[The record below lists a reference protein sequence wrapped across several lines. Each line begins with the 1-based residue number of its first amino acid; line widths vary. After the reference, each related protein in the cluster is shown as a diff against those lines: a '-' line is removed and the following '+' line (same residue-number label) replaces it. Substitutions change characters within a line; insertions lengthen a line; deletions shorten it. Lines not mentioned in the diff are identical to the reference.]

1 MLFYVKARSPRHFFF
16 GFFRPNKLLNVVFIY
31 SQTWQI
37 WCKASTEQYAGSIL
51 MACIFLC
58 ILISNQNTK
67 VSIYVV
73 TNTSQWQKHPW
84 DLWYQYCMCGLAGSM
99 LVAGIH
105 FYTNFK
111 WVTICIVA
119 NTWEQHEASM
129 TSGAPVLQVWSCWF
143 DASARIH
150 FVSYFQVKIQKCPYI

>member
-73 TNTSQWQKHPW
+73 TNTSRW
-84 DLWYQYCMCGLAGSM
+84 
-99 LVAGIH
+99 
-105 FYTNFK
+105 
-111 WVTICIVA
+111 
-119 NTWEQHEASM
+119 HEASM
-129 TSGAPVLQVWSCWF
+129 RSVVPVPHVWTRWFDACGWHSFLYLFQVSDNIYSRKYVRTAWSVHEIWAPVLHACVELLVRC
-143 DASARIH
+143 
-150 FVSYFQVKIQKCPYI
+150 